1 METVLQPAESP
12 QVQVPLPQGAAQ
24 VPGPAAGNTMT
35 QAYVQMVGQMAYF
48 WGWSLVAN
56 ANRAVAFSK
65 VPEPGLVGGVVPI
78 AFGGIAMLTDYV
90 TAEQR
95 VIACSNQDVVY
106 GPGFLPLDREPYV

>member
-1 METVLQPAESP
+1 
-12 QVQVPLPQGAAQ
+12 
-24 VPGPAAGNTMT
+24 MT